1 MKSHFPKSDAAYA
14 KLERVCELAAGRHR
28 GRGTD
33 RAVQRRALESC
44 KVPRIDARQ
53 SLIVRRT
60 SATVEPQVTER
71 NMGRIITR
79 VTIGNAADPAQT
91 IRCMALVDTG
101 SAGLVLPAAWKV
113 RLGDLPLSSL
123 IQMETAD
130 QRVVTGEVCGPVT
143 IQIEGFRPV
152 SSEVTFLDMLARNR
166 DYEPLLGYTV
176 LQQSQAAVD
185 MARDC
190 LVPVKYVDLKALRGT
205 LCESNF

>member
-1 MKSHFPKSDAAYA
+1 
-14 KLERVCELAAGRHR
+14 
-28 GRGTD
+28 
-33 RAVQRRALESC
+33 
-44 KVPRIDARQ
+44 
-53 SLIVRRT
+53 
-60 SATVEPQVTER
+60 
-71 NMGRIITR
+71 MGRIITR